1 MIFDRRSRPRED
13 GVGPMAAT
21 KKLFRIE
28 RALGA
33 APPAQDDAL
42 GGRAVGAVRAALV
55 AGTGLRR
62 AIVELEAVVSDTARA
77 AHAILAASEEID
89 GATERLRVLHGR
101 GPGADALD
109 DISDRALAI
118 FQACDFQDLTGQRI
132 GNVVGLLGDLD
143 ARLAAIR
150 ATLETQADEGTMRP
164 RRVRS
169 GELENGPRLQSDDG
183 HLTQAQVDRVLADLD
198 NDG

>member
-1 MIFDRRSRPRED
+1 
-13 GVGPMAAT
+13 MAAM

-28 RALGA
+28 RDVGI
-33 APPAQDDAL
+33 PPSRDEGL
-42 GGRAVGAVRAALV
+42 GGQAVGAVRAALV

-143 ARLAAIR
+143 ARLGAIR
-150 ATLETQADEGTMRP
+150 ATLETGAEDGASRP
-164 RRVRS
+164 RRPHA

-183 HLTQAQVDRVLADLD
+183 HLTQAEVDRMLADLED
-198 NDG
+198 DG

>member
-1 MIFDRRSRPRED
+1 MT
-13 GVGPMAAT
+13 AT

-33 APPAQDDAL
+33 APPAQDEAL
-42 GGRAVGAVRAALV
+42 GGRAVGAVRAALI

-62 AIVELEAVVSDTARA
+62 AVVELEAVVSDTARA

-143 ARLAAIR
+143 SRLAAIR
-150 ATLETQADEGTMRP
+150 ATLETPGDEGTTRP
-164 RRVRS
+164 RRMRAS
-169 GELENGPRLQSDDG
+169 DLENGPRLQSDDG